1 MEEIPMKAFRTL
13 ALAFTAAMLLLTLN
27 PAARATEWEKT
38 AVITFPYT
46 VQVPGA
52 VLGTGTYVFKLNES
66 PSNRNMVMIY
76 DQNQQRLVTS
86 VLAVPAFRLDM
97 NNNDIIR
104 FSERPAGQPPAVAE
118 WFYPGDNYGQ
128 QFVYTNYQPR
138 QVAQLTPTE
147 QSTSQDMTTTP
158 SQDTSTPAAT
168 SQPTTPSDAS
178 QTTAPQTDTTPA
190 ATPDTSN
197 TQTDTTTPAPAAPA
211 APADNTNSNATTTST
226 DTAQLPKT
234 ASPLPLVGLMG
245 LLFAAAA
252 FGLRRKARA

>member
-1 MEEIPMKAFRTL
+1 MKAFRTL
-13 ALAFTAAMLLLTLN
+13 ALAFTAAMLLLSLN
-27 PAARATEWEKT
+27 PAARATEWAKT
-38 AVITFPYT
+38 TVITFPYT

-86 VLAVPAFRLDM
+86 VLAVPAYRLDTSD
-97 NNNDIIR
+97 NDIVR

-128 QFVYTNYQPR
+128 QFVYTNYQPAQIA
-138 QVAQLTPTE
+138 QVNTTDQG
-147 QSTSQDMTTTP
+147 TSQDMTTTP

-168 SQPTTPSDAS
+168 SQPATPSDAS
-178 QTTAPQTDTTPA
+178 QTTAPQTDTTTPA
-190 ATPDTSN
+190 A
-197 TQTDTTTPAPAAPA
+197 A

>member
-1 MEEIPMKAFRTL
+1 MKAFRTL

-38 AVITFPYT
+38 TVITFPYT

-86 VLAVPAFRLDM
+86 VLAVPAFRFDASD
-97 NNNDIIR
+97 NDIVR

-128 QFVYTNYQPR
+128 EFVYTNYQPAQIS
-138 QVAQLTPTE
+138 QVNTTDQGTP
-147 QSTSQDMTTTP
+147 QDTTTTP

-168 SQPTTPSDAS
+168 SQPATPSDAS

-197 TQTDTTTPAPAAPA
+197 TQTTPAAA
-211 APADNTNSNATTTST
+211 APADNTNSTTTST